1 LLRRKQR
8 YHGAPSGLP
17 MTADVLGWYGVHSSA
32 RGCGHHR
39 QKSPLPACL
48 MLRDGCRSQ
57 STDTYARNHVRT
69 LARSSSSVQTTTPP
83 PPVMINQCVMRS
95 VPTSAGHTY
104 VSLYTHANPGRHTS
118 YCGGPRAGRHGMAC
132 SGDQASRRCVV
143 LRWIARQP
151 PTRSYRPALSG
162 FLPCT
167 CGAAG
172 STCARA
178 LVIKTG
184 TC

>member
-1 LLRRKQR
+1 
-8 YHGAPSGLP
+8 

-69 LARSSSSVQTTTPP
+69 LARSLQQQPAVCNNNPAP
-83 PPVMINQCVMRS
+83 
-95 VPTSAGHTY
+95 AGHDQSMRDA
-104 VSLYTHANPGRHTS
+104 VSSDFRWAHIRVAVHACKPGPAHELLRRAARRPAWRAVETK
-118 YCGGPRAGRHGMAC
+118 RAG
-132 SGDQASRRCVV
+132 DASYVV
-143 LRWIARQP
+143 RWIARQP
-151 PTRSYRPALSG
+151 PTRSYRPALSVWLAG